1 MIVNV
6 NDYFFFFSRQQ
17 TTYYINAVTYPS
29 HAQCGHMFF
38 FFREKFFFFS
48 REVFFFFFREK
59 FFFSR
64 EGLLFL
70 CLCPVFLSLSK
81 FKSIDLC
88 WEATV
93 KIGQIDFMEA
103 EGRVESFE

>member
-1 MIVNV
+1 M
-6 NDYFFFFSRQQ
+6 
-17 TTYYINAVTYPS
+17 
-29 HAQCGHMFF
+29 
-38 FFREKFFFFS
+38 
-48 REVFFFFFREK
+48 
-59 FFFSR
+59 
-64 EGLLFL
+64 LFL

>member
-38 FFREKFFFFS
+38 FFREKFFFF
-48 REVFFFFFREK
+48 
-59 FFFSR
+59 FSR

-81 FKSIDLC
+81 FKSIDSC